1 MAFVLHVPIVRPCLV
16 ECVVTYFNEVYIL
29 KEHEA
34 VFLKKQDLIFCI
46 VAKGI
51 WFVFWFKIS
60 CYIWG
65 SRGLGVVNLDIPRFK
80 ICVSNQTDLIWS
92 LKY

>member
-34 VFLKKQDLIFCI
+34 VFLKKQNLIFCI
-46 VAKGI
+46 VAEGI
-51 WFVFWFKIS
+51 
-60 CYIWG
+60 
-65 SRGLGVVNLDIPRFK
+65 
-80 ICVSNQTDLIWS
+80 
-92 LKY
+92 